1 MHLICTV
8 LLCSRL
14 TEEAHLAQF
23 SQHNVFSV
31 ESAASAQ
38 MYSFQ
43 TLCQQWLVHSRVEVA
58 AQKVSCSVHLRH
70 VQFNVKC
77 TNMPE
82 WTIATVAVGTSMFL
96 RLVHT
101 ATVCIVHVPPRAI
114 LSGPFLDSSGSSNF
128 TFNTSEHLS
137 SRFISGFG
145 CVFRHISISTTYPVS
160 CSFFLEKKNYMPKIH
175 FHFLDKSGHFSV
187 EMPSLRS
194 LLQTHAQFVIVII
207 LGPVN
212 ALLSFGTA
220 QVPIHVS
227 HPHPN
232 SSCSSTSWTIFIFIT
247 TLKL

>member
-14 TEEAHLAQF
+14 TEEVHLAQF

-114 LSGPFLDSSGSSNF
+114 LSGPFLDSSGSSKF

-137 SRFISGFG
+137 SCFIP
-145 CVFRHISISTTYPVS
+145 VFVCLFRSVSNTYP
-160 CSFFLEKKNYMPKIH
+160 I
-175 FHFLDKSGHFSV
+175 
-187 EMPSLRS
+187 
-194 LLQTHAQFVIVII
+194 Q
-207 LGPVN
+207 
-212 ALLSFGTA
+212 
-220 QVPIHVS
+220 
-227 HPHPN
+227 
-232 SSCSSTSWTIFIFIT
+232 
-247 TLKL
+247 